1 MWILFVHVGSDPSF
15 EAEVAARLR
24 KRPPEENMPTSVE
37 VAPVSKKMLWA
48 GRILSSLPVLLFV
61 FTGMFSLLKPA
72 LAAQGFAHYG
82 YPHGSLLGIT
92 IVELACAII
101 YTIPRTAALGAI
113 LMTGYL
119 GGATATHAR
128 IGEPFYLPI
137 VVGIVVWIGQYLRDE
152 RLRALIPLR
161 D

>member
-1 MWILFVHVGSDPSF
+1 
-15 EAEVAARLR
+15 
-24 KRPPEENMPTSVE
+24 MPTSVE
-37 VAPVSKKMLWA
+37 VAPVSKKMLGA

-82 YPHGSLLGIT
+82 YPDGSSLGIT

-119 GGATATHAR
+119 GGAPATHAR

-137 VVGIVVWIGQYLRDE
+137 VVGIVVWIGLYLRDE

-161 D
+161 N

>member
-1 MWILFVHVGSDPSF
+1 
-15 EAEVAARLR
+15 
-24 KRPPEENMPTSVE
+24 
-37 VAPVSKKMLWA
+37 
-48 GRILSSLPVLLFV
+48 
-61 FTGMFSLLKPA
+61 
-72 LAAQGFAHYG
+72 
-82 YPHGSLLGIT
+82 LLGIT

-137 VVGIVVWIGQYLRDE
+137 VVGIVVWIGLYLRDE
-152 RLRALIPLR
+152 RLHALVPLR